1 MRRFVPVLRAHP
13 VFTGLLLAGLV
24 LRVVTFFAYRPAL
37 IYFDSTRYL
46 DRVHDLEPSP
56 LRPIGYPAF
65 LKLLPTDWE
74 LAVVPASS
82 TCSASRSRCLLYA
95 LLVRLGVPKTW
106 SALATAPVLLDG
118 YQLEHRAVHPRRGA
132 LRALAGL
139 RRSS

>member
-1 MRRFVPVLRAHP
+1 MRARIAAHP
-13 VFTGLLLAGLV
+13 VFTGLFLAGLV

-74 LAVVPASS
+74 LAVVPGGPAHVRAPDRAAPLHRCSS
-82 TCSASRSRCLLYA
+82 GSACRRPGA
-95 LLVRLGVPKTW
+95 RW
-106 SALATAPVLLDG
+106 
-118 YQLEHRAVHPRRGA
+118 PRRPCCSTA
-132 LRALAGL
+132 T
-139 RRSS
+139 S